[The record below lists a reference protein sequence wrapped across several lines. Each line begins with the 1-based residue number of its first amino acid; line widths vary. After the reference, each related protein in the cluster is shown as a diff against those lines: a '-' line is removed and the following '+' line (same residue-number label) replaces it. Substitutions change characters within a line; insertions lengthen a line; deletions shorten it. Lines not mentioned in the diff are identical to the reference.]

1 MNRTRRGGD
10 RRNGIPMQRRKPIL
24 RPRQQQMTPA
34 EAAPLSIRELGAM
47 SGRLPRCSRS
57 ILFAW
62 RSQRLP
68 VMDSETHMHHWLELP
83 SSTVS
88 AVIWGECRGQMECG
102 IGPRDAGDSSTT
114 L

>member
-10 RRNGIPMQRRKPIL
+10 RRNGIPVQRRKPIL

-34 EAAPLSIRELGAM
+34 EAAPLSIRGLGAM

-57 ILFAW
+57 IFFAW

-68 VMDSETHMHHWLELP
+68 VMDSETRMHHWLELP

-88 AVIWGECRGQMECG
+88 AVIWGNA
-102 IGPRDAGDSSTT
+102 AGKWKAA
-114 L
+114 